1 MTDTSD
7 WCQLQLAIA
16 TTDGCTNS
24 SSAQGND
31 IRAAVVSFA
40 GTTQEGEAY
49 TDIAVSVGDQPMQ
62 IPSSW
67 GAFRPNELHAMAFL
81 NEKKCLSMEIRSA
94 HVCVGIH
101 IPTYSAMSGSDKV
114 NPSTPICKHMA
125 IFMRWFIK
133 HSRDEWSYP
142 YMSELVDAPTDSTP
156 FLSSALYQ
164 VVPPI
169 PSSAAGD
176 AFTPSPNLL
185 PTLRRYQKAAIA
197 WMLERE
203 RPPHVP
209 SGPPPPFSIVEAV
222 RAKSGVTYNPFTCH
236 FSTAAIHGSAPP
248 WSGVRG
254 GILADEMGLGK
265 TVQVLACILSHP
277 SPAMDHVHAVEPSRL
292 PRRAAANLVERSCVC
307 NCPDDD
313 VHGWI
318 ECTRCRVWQ
327 HRLCT
332 GFQLS
337 LDQPFY
343 CEGCLRHVDPDWA
356 IPSTLI
362 ISPESIHKQWER
374 EILRHTRPDSLSI
387 MTYGGIKALRQRLKG
402 RPSAQWK
409 YCRAPELA
417 KFDVVLTT
425 YEALRDDLHHVS
437 DASSSCLR
445 RRKRY
450 RIVASPLTHVTW
462 WRICMDEAQLVEN
475 TQAKASLMAL
485 ALKSTLRWCV
495 SGTPFS
501 TDLWEVYGTLAF
513 LQVQPPCFQDKA
525 WWRAVMGRFA
535 SSSPRLGEVVQG
547 LMWRNEK
554 KDVVEQINLPPQTV
568 ETSWLRLSEIETHFY
583 NQQMDECTKHRKPT
597 DSNEITVAMFNSLLR
612 LRQACCHP
620 QVGSHGLRALD
631 ENRPMSMDD
640 VLTEMMLKAQR
651 ECEEAQRV
659 LLAALNGLAAL
670 NVVEGAVET
679 AVGLYFEALSLI
691 QHNWAEFRADLLPRL
706 HLVHNFGR
714 LLERFGAPRP
724 PIMLSQVPFED
735 AKTNHCLPL
744 LTAVKCLFEHF
755 SKNDRPTDS
764 FELLRQARLDLHHS
778 ATQIEAFYLS
788 QCNLTHDTA
797 LHKYET
803 AYRSL
808 QAEHFPQVDAPE
820 SPHLP
825 DSFHAA
831 WMECLLA
838 VDDPDALVDRVR
850 AKLMS
855 RSDLGMNLSQRIRSV
870 VSLRVVLL
878 HELDRLFGLRAENH
892 TQLMALSRH
901 APTKHDVY
909 ASGNCA
915 FCREGRDGPKCQ
927 HCLVQPD
934 MDTLGAMLG
943 ITSDTTPSSA
953 TNYNLGSLLL
963 DIVGEVAKNATHGI
977 PDMHQ
982 QLQTVLGDVRK
993 ERVLGV
999 KLWKAQHARLG
1010 ALDEL
1015 EMAKTTMQ
1023 LREPDDPVRDV
1034 EKTYKL
1040 VAVEVPVKRMELEQE
1055 RAESSAN
1062 LASKLSPLRY
1072 LLHLHRTKQQHLV
1085 VDECAVCHDRMP
1097 AQRRMW
1103 PCAHVFCLSC
1113 TAHLIKQPSALR
1125 CPTCRT
1131 PTTERHILLVND
1143 IHPQRPY
1150 DARHLG
1156 GTGLGTKVDSIV
1168 NRVLSLE
1175 AGAKCLLFSQ
1185 WPDMLRLLHQ
1195 ALTSAGVRCLVVAHK
1210 KDFDA
1215 TLHQFKHHPAECV
1228 LAMPFKYGANGVNIV
1243 EATHVILVEPLLT
1256 PGVEAQAINRVHR
1269 IGQDKP
1275 TTVHK
1280 FVVHNSVE
1288 EGILVL
1294 QHQKQRDYCAKKH
1307 DKETMTWTDWTML
1320 LQLVRDQLAAKGRSK
1335 L

>member
-16 TTDGCTNS
+16 TTEGCTNS

-49 TDIAVSVGDQPMQ
+49 TDIAVAVGDQPMQ

-81 NEKKCLSMEIRSA
+81 NEKKCLSMEIRST
-94 HVCVGIH
+94 HVRVGIH
-101 IPTYSAMSGSDKV
+101 IPTYSAMSGSDHDKV

-125 IFMRWFIK
+125 IFMRWFI
-133 HSRDEWSYP
+133 SIRGTNG
-142 YMSELVDAPTDSTP
+142 ATP
-156 FLSSALYQ
+156 
-164 VVPPI
+164 
-169 PSSAAGD
+169 
-176 AFTPSPNLL
+176 
-185 PTLRRYQKAAIA
+185 
-197 WMLERE
+197 
-203 RPPHVP
+203 
-209 SGPPPPFSIVEAV
+209 V

-236 FSTAAIHGSAPP
+236 FSTAAIHGPAPP

-277 SPAMDHVHAVEPSRL
+277 SPAMDHVHAVEPSRV

-318 ECTRCRVWQ
+318 ECKRCRVWQ

-547 LMWRNEK
+547 LMRRNEK
-554 KDVVEQINLPPQTV
+554 KDVVDQINLPPQTV

-583 NQQMDECTKHRKPT
+583 NQQMEECTK
-597 DSNEITVAMFNSLLR
+597 
-612 LRQACCHP
+612 
-620 QVGSHGLRALD
+620 ALD

-744 LTAVKCLFEHF
+744 LTAAKCLFEHF

-808 QAEHFPQVDAPE
+808 QAEHFPQGCI

-909 ASGNCA
+909 AS
-915 FCREGRDGPKCQ
+915 
-927 HCLVQPD
+927 
-934 MDTLGAMLG
+934 
-943 ITSDTTPSSA
+943 
-953 TNYNLGSLLL
+953 
-963 DIVGEVAKNATHGI
+963 
-977 PDMHQ
+977 
-982 QLQTVLGDVRK
+982 
-993 ERVLGV
+993 
-999 KLWKAQHARLG
+999 
-1010 ALDEL
+1010 
-1015 EMAKTTMQ
+1015 
-1023 LREPDDPVRDV
+1023 
-1034 EKTYKL
+1034 
-1040 VAVEVPVKRMELEQE
+1040 
-1055 RAESSAN
+1055 
-1062 LASKLSPLRY
+1062 
-1072 LLHLHRTKQQHLV
+1072 
-1085 VDECAVCHDRMP
+1085 
-1097 AQRRMW
+1097 
-1103 PCAHVFCLSC
+1103 
-1113 TAHLIKQPSALR
+1113 
-1125 CPTCRT
+1125 
-1131 PTTERHILLVND
+1131 
-1143 IHPQRPY
+1143 
-1150 DARHLG
+1150 
-1156 GTGLGTKVDSIV
+1156 
-1168 NRVLSLE
+1168 
-1175 AGAKCLLFSQ
+1175 
-1185 WPDMLRLLHQ
+1185 
-1195 ALTSAGVRCLVVAHK
+1195 
-1210 KDFDA
+1210 
-1215 TLHQFKHHPAECV
+1215 
-1228 LAMPFKYGANGVNIV
+1228 
-1243 EATHVILVEPLLT
+1243 
-1256 PGVEAQAINRVHR
+1256 
-1269 IGQDKP
+1269 
-1275 TTVHK
+1275 
-1280 FVVHNSVE
+1280 
-1288 EGILVL
+1288 
-1294 QHQKQRDYCAKKH
+1294 
-1307 DKETMTWTDWTML
+1307 
-1320 LQLVRDQLAAKGRSK
+1320 
-1335 L
+1335 

>member
-1 MTDTSD
+1 
-7 WCQLQLAIA
+7 
-16 TTDGCTNS
+16 
-24 SSAQGND
+24 
-31 IRAAVVSFA
+31 
-40 GTTQEGEAY
+40 
-49 TDIAVSVGDQPMQ
+49 
-62 IPSSW
+62 
-67 GAFRPNELHAMAFL
+67 
-81 NEKKCLSMEIRSA
+81 
-94 HVCVGIH
+94 
-101 IPTYSAMSGSDKV
+101 
-114 NPSTPICKHMA
+114 
-125 IFMRWFIK
+125 
-133 HSRDEWSYP
+133 
-142 YMSELVDAPTDSTP
+142 
-156 FLSSALYQ
+156 
-164 VVPPI
+164 
-169 PSSAAGD
+169 
-176 AFTPSPNLL
+176 
-185 PTLRRYQKAAIA
+185 
-197 WMLERE
+197 
-203 RPPHVP
+203 
-209 SGPPPPFSIVEAV
+209 
-222 RAKSGVTYNPFTCH
+222 
-236 FSTAAIHGSAPP
+236 
-248 WSGVRG
+248 
-254 GILADEMGLGK
+254 
-265 TVQVLACILSHP
+265 
-277 SPAMDHVHAVEPSRL
+277 
-292 PRRAAANLVERSCVC
+292 
-307 NCPDDD
+307 
-313 VHGWI
+313 
-318 ECTRCRVWQ
+318 
-327 HRLCT
+327 
-332 GFQLS
+332 
-337 LDQPFY
+337 
-343 CEGCLRHVDPDWA
+343 
-356 IPSTLI
+356 
-362 ISPESIHKQWER
+362 
-374 EILRHTRPDSLSI
+374 
-387 MTYGGIKALRQRLKG
+387 
-402 RPSAQWK
+402 
-409 YCRAPELA
+409 
-417 KFDVVLTT
+417 
-425 YEALRDDLHHVS
+425 
-437 DASSSCLR
+437 
-445 RRKRY
+445 
-450 RIVASPLTHVTW
+450 
-462 WRICMDEAQLVEN
+462 
-475 TQAKASLMAL
+475 MAL

-554 KDVVEQINLPPQTV
+554 KDVVDQINLPPQTV

-583 NQQMDECTKHRKPT
+583 NQQMEECTK
-597 DSNEITVAMFNSLLR
+597 
-612 LRQACCHP
+612 
-620 QVGSHGLRALD
+620 ALD

-714 LLERFGAPRP
+714 LLERFGAP
-724 PIMLSQVPFED
+724 L
-735 AKTNHCLPL
+735 
-744 LTAVKCLFEHF
+744 
-755 SKNDRPTDS
+755 
-764 FELLRQARLDLHHS
+764 
-778 ATQIEAFYLS
+778 
-788 QCNLTHDTA
+788 
-797 LHKYET
+797 
-803 AYRSL
+803 
-808 QAEHFPQVDAPE
+808 DAPE

-901 APTKHDVY
+901 APTKHD
-909 ASGNCA
+909 
-915 FCREGRDGPKCQ
+915 
-927 HCLVQPD
+927 PD

-963 DIVGEVAKNATHGI
+963 DIVGEVAKNATHGM

-1040 VAVEVPVKRMELEQE
+1040 VALEVPVKRMELEQE
-1055 RAESSAN
+1055 RAESSSN

-1072 LLHLHRTKQQHLV
+1072 LLHLHRTKQQHHV

-1113 TAHLIKQPSALR
+1113 TARLIKQPSALR

-1150 DARHLG
+1150 DARHRG

-1215 TLHQFKHHPAECV
+1215 TLHQFKHHPAACV
-1228 LAMPFKYGANGVNIV
+1228 LAMPFKYGANGVNVV

-1280 FVVHNSVE
+1280 FIVHNSVE

-1294 QHQKQRDYCAKKH
+1294 QHQKQRDYCVKKH
-1307 DKETMTWTDWTML
+1307 DKETVTWTDWT
-1320 LQLVRDQLAAKGRSK
+1320 
-1335 L
+1335 

>member
-1 MTDTSD
+1 
-7 WCQLQLAIA
+7 
-16 TTDGCTNS
+16 
-24 SSAQGND
+24 
-31 IRAAVVSFA
+31 
-40 GTTQEGEAY
+40 
-49 TDIAVSVGDQPMQ
+49 
-62 IPSSW
+62 
-67 GAFRPNELHAMAFL
+67 
-81 NEKKCLSMEIRSA
+81 
-94 HVCVGIH
+94 
-101 IPTYSAMSGSDKV
+101 
-114 NPSTPICKHMA
+114 
-125 IFMRWFIK
+125 
-133 HSRDEWSYP
+133 
-142 YMSELVDAPTDSTP
+142 
-156 FLSSALYQ
+156 
-164 VVPPI
+164 
-169 PSSAAGD
+169 
-176 AFTPSPNLL
+176 
-185 PTLRRYQKAAIA
+185 
-197 WMLERE
+197 
-203 RPPHVP
+203 
-209 SGPPPPFSIVEAV
+209 
-222 RAKSGVTYNPFTCH
+222 
-236 FSTAAIHGSAPP
+236 
-248 WSGVRG
+248 
-254 GILADEMGLGK
+254 
-265 TVQVLACILSHP
+265 
-277 SPAMDHVHAVEPSRL
+277 
-292 PRRAAANLVERSCVC
+292 
-307 NCPDDD
+307 
-313 VHGWI
+313 
-318 ECTRCRVWQ
+318 VWQ

-332 GFQLS
+332 GFQS
-337 LDQPFY
+337 SFDQPFY

-554 KDVVEQINLPPQTV
+554 KDVVDQINLPPQTV

-583 NQQMDECTKHRKPT
+583 NQQMEECTK
-597 DSNEITVAMFNSLLR
+597 
-612 LRQACCHP
+612 
-620 QVGSHGLRALD
+620 ALD

-744 LTAVKCLFEHF
+744 LTAAKCLFEHF
-755 SKNDRPTDS
+755 SKNHHPTDS

-808 QAEHFPQVDAPE
+808 QAEHFPQGCIVISTQGEQVHVDVCHTCIVDAPE

-909 ASGNCA
+909 ASGT
-915 FCREGRDGPKCQ
+915 
-927 HCLVQPD
+927 PD

-963 DIVGEVAKNATHGI
+963 DIVGEVAKNATHGM

-1023 LREPDDPVRDV
+1023 LREPDDPVRGV

-1040 VAVEVPVKRMELEQE
+1040 VALEVPVKRMELEQE

-1072 LLHLHRTKQQHLV
+1072 LLHLHRTKQQHHV

-1113 TAHLIKQPSALR
+1113 TARLIKKPSALR

-1150 DARHLG
+1150 DARHRG

-1215 TLHQFKHHPAECV
+1215 TLHQFKHHPAACV
-1228 LAMPFKYGANGVNIV
+1228 LAMPFKYGANGVNVV

-1280 FVVHNSVE
+1280 FIVHNSVE

-1307 DKETMTWTDWTML
+1307 DKETVTWADWTML
-1320 LQLVRDQLAAKGRSK
+1320 LQLVRGQLAANGRSK